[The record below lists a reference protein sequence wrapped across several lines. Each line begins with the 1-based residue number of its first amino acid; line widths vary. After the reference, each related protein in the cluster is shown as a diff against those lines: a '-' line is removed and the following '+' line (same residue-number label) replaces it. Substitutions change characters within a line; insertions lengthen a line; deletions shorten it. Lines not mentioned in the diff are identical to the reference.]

1 MVRKSGYL
9 LFYSNST
16 RDIGKFAMNLFLDT
30 LPNVYRV
37 SDDPAFSKFVLDNP
51 DVDWPESLPLER
63 SYLNERVQEYLKVGI
78 GPLFIHPETDSELN

>member
-1 MVRKSGYL
+1 
-9 LFYSNST
+9 
-16 RDIGKFAMNLFLDT
+16 MNLFLDT

-51 DVDWPESLPLER
+51 DVDWPESLPSER

-78 GPLFIHPETDSELN
+78 GPLFTYPETYSELD